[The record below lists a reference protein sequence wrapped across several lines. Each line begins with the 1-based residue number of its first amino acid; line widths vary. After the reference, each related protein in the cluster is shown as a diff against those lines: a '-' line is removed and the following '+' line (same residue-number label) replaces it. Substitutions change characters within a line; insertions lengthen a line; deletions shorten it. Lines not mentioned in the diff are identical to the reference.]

1 MEMTGASMAAWA
13 VERPGPIESGPLRQT
28 RRQVPEPGS
37 GEMLVRVS
45 TCGVCRTDLHI
56 AMGDLPVHRP
66 GVVPG
71 HEAVG
76 TVAALGP
83 GSTRFALGDRVGVAW
98 LRHTCGSCRFCESGR
113 ENLCRAPRFTGWDAD
128 GGYAE
133 YVTVP
138 EAYAYEVPDAF
149 DDVTAAPLLCAG
161 IIGFR
166 ALERANVPT
175 GGRLGLFGFG
185 GSAHLAAQIAIHRG
199 ASVHVFTR
207 TAAAKRLALELGCAT
222 AGDVGDA
229 APGTLDAAIVF
240 APAGEI
246 VPRALQALERG
257 GRVAIAGIHLSDI
270 PPLDYQ
276 RHLFQER
283 ELVSV
288 TANTRDDGRRF
299 LVEADA
305 ARVQVHTIAY
315 PFDRAADALADLW
328 HDRVTGAA
336 VLVTG

>member
-1 MEMTGASMAAWA
+1 MDAWV
-13 VERPGPIESGPLRQT
+13 VERPGPMNSRPLRPV
-28 RRQVPEPGS
+28 RRPIPEPAA
-37 GEMLVRVS
+37 GEVLVHVS
-45 TCGVCRTDLHI
+45 TCGVCRTDLHV
-56 AMGDLPVHRP
+56 AMGDLPVHRA

-83 GSTRFALGDRVGVAW
+83 GATRFRAGVRVGVPW
-98 LRHTCGSCRFCESGR
+98 LRRTCGTCRFCRAGR
-113 ENLCRAPRFTGWDAD
+113 ENLCREPRFTGWDAD

-133 YVTVP
+133 YLTVP
-138 EAYAYEVPDAF
+138 EAYAYELPDVF

-185 GSAHLAAQIAIHRG
+185 GSAHIAAQIAIHRG

-207 TAAAKRLALELGCAT
+207 TAEAKRLALELGCAT
-222 AGDVGDA
+222 ASDVGDA
-229 APGTLDAAIVF
+229 DPGTLDAAIVF

-246 VPRALQALERG
+246 VPMALRALDRG
-257 GRVAIAGIHLSDI
+257 GRVAIAGIHLSDV
-270 PPLDYQ
+270 PSLDYQ

-299 LVEADA
+299 LAEAA
-305 ARVQVHTIAY
+305 AAQIRVHTIAY
-315 PFDRAADALADLW
+315 PFDRASDALADLW

>member
-1 MEMTGASMAAWA
+1 
-13 VERPGPIESGPLRQT
+13 
-28 RRQVPEPGS
+28 
-37 GEMLVRVS
+37 MLVRVS

-71 HEAVG
+71 HEVVG
-76 TVAALGP
+76 TVAALGSA
-83 GSTRFALGDRVGVAW
+83 STRFAMDDRVGVAW
-98 LRHTCGSCRFCESGR
+98 LRHTCGSCGFCQSGR

-138 EAYAYEVPDAF
+138 EAYAYEVPAAF

-207 TAAAKRLALELGCAT
+207 SSSARRLALDLGCSN
-222 AGDVGDA
+222 AGDVDA
-229 APGTLDAAIVF
+229 AVPGSLDAAIVF
-240 APAGEI
+240 APSGAL
-246 VPRALQALERG
+246 VPVALHALDRG

-270 PPLDYQ
+270 PSLDYQ
-276 RHLFQER
+276 QHLFQER
-283 ELVSV
+283 EVVSV

-299 LVEADA
+299 LAEAVA
-305 ARVQVHTIAY
+305 AGVTVNTVQY
-315 PFDRAADALADLW
+315 RFDQADRALADLW
-328 HDRVTGAA
+328 HGRVTGAA
-336 VLVTG
+336 VLVAS

>member
-1 MEMTGASMAAWA
+1 MTRDDMDAWV
-13 VERPGPIESGPLRQT
+13 VERPGPIEATPLRLA
-28 RRQVPEPGS
+28 RRPVPEPAR
-37 GEMLVRVS
+37 GEVLVRVS
-45 TCGVCRTDLHI
+45 ACGVCRTDLHVAI
-56 AMGDLPVHRP
+56 GDLPVSKA

-71 HEAVG
+71 HEVVG
-76 TVAALGP
+76 TVASLGADAA
-83 GSTRFALGDRVGVAW
+83 RFHVGDRVGVPW
-98 LRHTCGSCRFCESGR
+98 LRHTCGVCRFCRTDR
-113 ENLCRAPRFTGWDAD
+113 ENLCLAPRFTGWDED

-133 YVTVP
+133 FVTVP
-138 EAYAYEVPDAF
+138 EAFAYELPPRF
-149 DDVTAAPLLCAG
+149 DDLTAAPLLCAG

-166 ALERANVPT
+166 ALERANLPI

-185 GSAHLAAQIAIHRG
+185 GSAHLTAQIALHRG

-207 TAAAKRLALELGCAT
+207 TAEAKRLALDLGCST

-229 APGTLDAAIVF
+229 HPGTLDAAIVF

-246 VPRALQALERG
+246 VPVALQALDRG
-257 GRVAIAGIHLSDI
+257 GRVAIAGIHLTDI

-283 ELVSV
+283 EVVSV
-288 TANTRDDGRRF
+288 TANTREDGRRF
-299 LVEADA
+299 LAEADA

-315 PFDRAADALADLW
+315 PFDGAADALADLW

-336 VLVTG
+336 VLVAS

>member
-1 MEMTGASMAAWA
+1 MDAWV
-13 VERPGPIESGPLRQT
+13 VERPGPMNSRPLRPV
-28 RRQVPEPGS
+28 RRPIPEPAA
-37 GEMLVRVS
+37 GEVLVHVS
-45 TCGVCRTDLHI
+45 TCGVCRTDLHV
-56 AMGDLPVHRP
+56 AMGDLPVHRA

-83 GSTRFALGDRVGVAW
+83 GATRFRAGVRVGVPW
-98 LRHTCGSCRFCESGR
+98 LRRTCGTCRFCRAGR
-113 ENLCRAPRFTGWDAD
+113 ENLCRESRFTGWDAD

-138 EAYAYEVPDAF
+138 EAYAYELPGAF

-185 GSAHLAAQIAIHRG
+185 GSAHIAAQIAIHRG

-207 TAAAKRLALELGCAT
+207 TTDAQRLALELGCAT

-229 APGTLDAAIVF
+229 DPGTLDAAIVF

-246 VPRALQALERG
+246 VPMALRALDRG
-257 GRVAIAGIHLSDI
+257 GRVAIAGIHLSDV
-270 PPLDYQ
+270 PSLDYQ

-299 LVEADA
+299 LAEADE

-315 PFDRAADALADLW
+315 PFDSAADALADLW